1 MSGSGSRKRTYRQ
14 IVICSICSKECHSD
28 NFARHKSSKHVEKDT
43 CSFLPELI
51 KVFKIFATLP
61 VSICE
66 AERSFSTMKR
76 LKTYLRSTML
86 EERLNSLAVLN
97 IHRDVCNK
105 VVEED
110 MDKLIN
116 KFAEGSGRKLYF
128 F

>member
-1 MSGSGSRKRTYRQ
+1 MICTYIKAINRK
-14 IVICSICSKECHSD
+14 
-28 NFARHKSSKHVEKDT
+28 
-43 CSFLPELI
+43 
-51 KVFKIFATLP
+51 
-61 VSICE
+61 
-66 AERSFSTMKR
+66 
-76 LKTYLRSTML
+76 

>member
-1 MSGSGSRKRTYRQ
+1 MSS
-14 IVICSICSKECHSD
+14 
-28 NFARHKSSKHVEKDT
+28 
-43 CSFLPELI
+43 
-51 KVFKIFATLP
+51 
-61 VSICE
+61 CE

>member
-1 MSGSGSRKRTYRQ
+1 MTG
-14 IVICSICSKECHSD
+14 
-28 NFARHKSSKHVEKDT
+28 KSASEVLGLLIEKDT

-61 VSICE
+61 VSSCE
-66 AERSFSTMKR
+66 AKRSFSTMKR

-105 VVEED
+105 VIEED
-110 MDKLIN
+110 MEKLID
-116 KFAEGSGRKLYF
+116 KFAEGSGRKMYF

>member
-1 MSGSGSRKRTYRQ
+1 MTG
-14 IVICSICSKECHSD
+14 
-28 NFARHKSSKHVEKDT
+28 KSASEVLGLLIEKDT

-51 KVFKIFATLP
+51 KVFKIFATL
-61 VSICE
+61 SSCE
-66 AERSFSTMKR
+66 AKRSFSTMKR